1 MGRHSAPKKVNFFAV
16 ALPIFIATLIL
27 SAGVAVVQFGPLIN
41 PPSASP
47 GEIIPVVPTPT
58 STAPIVISNVNS
70 GSSNFPNE
78 PTMTPTTSP
87 STPPSI
93 VKPVPVKPTPIT
105 PKPTPTPT
113 ATRVAISSNVLVNLN
128 AIAECESGGDWAI
141 NSGNGYY
148 GGLQFSQA
156 TWVSLGGLKLG
167 LRADLATKD
176 EQLQIAAKLQAQSG
190 YGSWPACSAKLKLG

>member
-58 STAPIVISNVNS
+58 STAP
-70 GSSNFPNE
+70 
-78 PTMTPTTSP
+78 
-87 STPPSI
+87 
-93 VKPVPVKPTPIT
+93 
-105 PKPTPTPT
+105 
-113 ATRVAISSNVLVNLN
+113 RVAISSNVLVNLN